1 MKSVYGRLSCLLATI
16 AVAMSVALAPAALAH
31 AQDNCFGLN
40 ADDCALA
47 KAGSSPD
54 AYSKLT
60 AFSMA
65 YSSTVTGSGG
75 GRGNGTFTVTGTGSY
90 STDKPFDI
98 TAAGTETPDQN
109 TTLQQ
114 AMTIVSQTNDKPAR
128 TTHYE
133 VRIVGGMLYFL
144 TGIGKWYSAQLSTN
158 GESNPLLGSI
168 GDPNQYVKTL
178 RQAFQILASEGIV
191 KAERGPDITIDNQ
204 QIAAFVFHF
213 DIVKALSAPDP
224 SLMLKFI
231 GSRVPGLTSSS
242 PEKVKAQI
250 PQLQALFKNT
260 QFTMTRYIGTSDKL
274 PHGVAVDITANIDP
288 KDAAPFMPTPDPA
301 GTPPADSNQPLVYS
315 SHFEFKISGIGTKVE
330 VQAPPDAKPLP
341 VIPAAKTPTPAS

>member
-1 MKSVYGRLSCLLATI
+1 MKSVFGRLSCLLATI
-16 AVAMSVALAPAALAH
+16 AVAMSVALTPAALAH
-31 AQDNCFGLN
+31 AEDNCFGLN

-109 TTLQQ
+109 LTLQQ
-114 AMTIVSQTNDKPAR
+114 AITIVSQTGDKPAR
-128 TTHYE
+128 TILYE

-144 TGIGKWYSAQLSTN
+144 TGAGKWFSTQLSPT
-158 GESNPLLGSI
+158 GASNPLLGSI

-178 RQAFQILASEGIV
+178 RLAFQILASEGIV
-191 KAERGPDITIDNQ
+191 KAERGPDVTIDNQ

-213 DIVKALSAPDP
+213 DIGKALSAPDP

-231 GSRVPGLTSSS
+231 GSRVPGLTSSD
-242 PEKVKAQI
+242 PEKLKAQ
-250 PQLQALFKNT
+250 
-260 QFTMTRYIGTSDKL
+260 TRYIGTSDKL

-288 KDAAPFMPTPDPA
+288 KDVAPFMPTPDPA
-301 GTPPADSNQPLVYS
+301 GTPPADSNQPLVYN